1 MRILH
6 LSDLHLT
13 GDIKS
18 LETAWHSPS
27 AALKSGDPDPVIF
40 DAIIVSGDLSQ
51 EAGAEEYVHLREFV
65 DGTLL
70 DLVRDRQRRRIVFVP
85 GNHDVQWGATVSK
98 KAPLSKVR
106 KDLKQQDVS
115 RIVRDKRVQP
125 GSSDWRHRI
134 TSGGD
139 LEFRKVDRDR
149 YGRRFD
155 NVQHFLE
162 GFYQKELRDEP
173 HRMFALNHPDEAEHW
188 SAHVFEEER
197 IAIYGF
203 SSCQNNDRDWTGA
216 RLARRP
222 LQKRPD
228 MPIGSHVRSFVLP
241 SGTMV

>member
-1 MRILH
+1 MFKRIDAAESAPRSGSQASKRAKHWELTPTWLNRAEPCTLGPARGGMRILH
-6 LSDLHLT
+6 LSDFHLT

-27 AALKSGDPDPVIF
+27 AALKSGDPDSVIF

-106 KDLKQQDVS
+106 KDSKQQDVS

-139 LEFRKVDRDR
+139 IEFRKVDRDC

-162 GFYQKELRDEP
+162 GMDQKELRDEP
-173 HRMFALNHPDEAEHW
+173 H
-188 SAHVFEEER
+188 
-197 IAIYGF
+197 
-203 SSCQNNDRDWTGA
+203 
-216 RLARRP
+216 
-222 LQKRPD
+222 
-228 MPIGSHVRSFVLP
+228 
-241 SGTMV
+241 